1 MAKKKNYDSLD
12 AFVKDLKS
20 DIEDTLSKEVFDEVC
35 DIEMEHIQIDVLNRY
50 QPQIY
55 ERRTIGGI
63 EDKKNIAG
71 RVKNM
76 ELDVYNRTPFNPGYG
91 TYNSGNNLADLI
103 NEGEGGKSR
112 LYYDFTGNFIQPTY
126 FLENTQTEIDKTS
139 RIERTL
145 NKGLK
150 RRGYDIK

>member
-1 MAKKKNYDSLD
+1 MAKNRNYDSLD

-35 DIEMEHIQIDVLNRY
+35 DIELKHIQIDVLNRY

-55 ERRTIGGI
+55 ERRKIGGI
-63 EDKKNIAG
+63 DDSINIVG
-71 RVKNM
+71 HVKDM
-76 ELDVYNRTPFNPGYG
+76 ELYVDNVTPFNPGYG

-126 FLENTQTEIDKTS
+126 FLKNTQTEIDKTS

-150 RRGYDIK
+150 HREYDIK